1 MAGDPNIL
9 ISLGLGVRAAIE
21 SYAAPASQLAV
32 NLLRF
37 SASKSVW
44 TESQAL
50 PKRQGNPID
59 AVIEKSAPEELSDEE
74 IVAIC
79 QRGETK
85 YFEIL
90 VRRYMEKAFHI
101 ALNFTRNSEEAKDL
115 SQDAFL
121 RAFTRI
127 NQFDGRSSF
136 YTWFYRLVINICLD
150 ATRRKNRVGW
160 ESLEVTNESAPER
173 PELTDNSSLPED
185 MTMARE
191 AKRRA
196 DRTLEKMP
204 NKQRTAF
211 MLRNHQGLSIADIA
225 KVMKTTEAT
234 VRVYLHRAVSALRQS
249 LVEFV

>member
-1 MAGDPNIL
+1 MA
-9 ISLGLGVRAAIE
+9 
-21 SYAAPASQLAV
+21 
-32 NLLRF
+32 F
-37 SASKSVW
+37 
-44 TESQAL
+44 
-50 PKRQGNPID
+50 
-59 AVIEKSAPEELSDEE
+59 
-74 IVAIC
+74 C

-101 ALNFTRNSEEAKDL
+101 ALNFTRNTEEAKDL

-127 NQFDGRSSF
+127 KQFDGRSSF
-136 YTWFYRLVINICLD
+136 YTWFYRLVVNICLD
-150 ATRRKNRVGW
+150 FTRRKNKIDW
-160 ESLEVTNESAPER
+160 ESLEAMSDGAPER
-173 PELTDNSSLPED
+173 AELTDVSSLPED
-185 MTMARE
+185 MVMARE

-196 DRTLEKMP
+196 DRTLETMP

-211 MLRNHQGLSIADIA
+211 LLRNHQGLSIADIA

-249 LVEFV
+249 LLEFV